1 MLSEIHVGN
10 RNFKSALSAL
20 EMALSF
26 DFTIRQDV
34 SFLLLKAKCLN
45 GQESFSEGLAVMK
58 TAFNLVSVKEAISAL
73 EKGAELRKGPSKAQI
88 ALLFL
93 RLIEAQTALNHRVT
107 ISVIFFFFF

>member
-1 MLSEIHVGN
+1 
-10 RNFKSALSAL
+10 
-20 EMALSF
+20 MALSF

-58 TAFNLVSVKEAISAL
+58 TAFNLVTVKEAISSL
-73 EKGAELRKGPSKAQI
+73 ENGLEMKNGPSKAQI

-93 RLIEAQTALNHRVT
+93 RLIEAQSALNHRVIIFL
-107 ISVIFFFFF
+107 ISKQFLPFSNLNCS